1 MGQKGR
7 LEGPLGRDPRGQE
20 DVWGG
25 FPGGQGRRLG
35 GPMGTMGRFEG
46 SSDAYMP
53 MCDLDFSCGQAGGWE
68 DESGVIH
75 EVFADLNV
83 DGGLYW

>member
-1 MGQKGR
+1 MSGGGSQGVKA
-7 LEGPLGRDPRGQE
+7 
-20 DVWGG
+20 DVWGV
-25 FPGGQGRRLG
+25 PWEQWGGLKGLLM
-35 GPMGTMGRFEG
+35 PICL
-46 SSDAYMP
+46 MP

-75 EVFADLNV
+75 EVLADLKV